1 MSDLIIKEE
10 KTEFPLAP
18 DGLQDAVLVDVVD
31 LGILSTKF
39 GDKHKL
45 SLVFELEEQDSEGK
59 HYVLIKRYTRSLNEK
74 SNLRKDL
81 ERWRGSKFTKDE
93 LENGV
98 NMEAEFIGLNAT
110 LFISHHFSQDH
121 DKTFA
126 NIETILPRKKANK
139 MIYYDQTPSGE
150 YTRVKDREGYKKPAE
165 FAESVNG
172 RGV

>member
-1 MSDLIIKEE
+1 MSNLIIKEE

-59 HYVLIKRYTRSLNEK
+59 HFVVTKWYTWSLNEK

-81 ERWRGSKFTKDE
+81 ERWRSKFTKEE

-98 NMEAEFIGLNAT
+98 DLEAFLGLNAT
-110 LFISHHFSQDH
+110 LFIVHHESQEH

-126 NIETILPRKKANK
+126 NIETILPRKKNNK
-139 MIYYDQTPSGE
+139 VVYYELKPSGD
-150 YTRVKDREGYKKPAE
+150 YTRVIERENYKEPEQYAE
-165 FAESVNG
+165 TVNNG
-172 RGV
+172 QSA